1 MPLPAAAVTGNYKK
15 IAFFFLTTILSLE
28 SFSVLAQKSGVTQ
41 SFGIGLEMGVSPTVQ
56 TTQFFN
62 FGLTA
67 RYSLH
72 AGPGFVY
79 IGTGFMI
86 SREAL
91 DFQIPIRGGYKF
103 VFEKKYFITGELG
116 YYIDKAPTLSESES
130 HTITGL
136 AVAPSVGIQFGLF
149 DLSARYCAAINDANA
164 STIGL
169 ALTWNF

>member
-1 MPLPAAAVTGNYKK
+1 MLRPPSAVIGKYKK
-15 IAFFFLTTILSLE
+15 IAFIILTTLLSLE
-28 SFSVLAQKSGVTQ
+28 RSSALAQKSGVTR
-41 SFGIGLEMGVSPTVQ
+41 SFGIGLEMGISPTVL

-62 FGLTA
+62 LGLTA
-67 RYSLH
+67 RYSFL
-72 AGPGFVY
+72 AGPGFAY

-103 VFEKKYFITGELG
+103 IFSKKYFITGELG
-116 YYIDKAPTLSESES
+116 YYIDKASIYSEFES

-136 AVAPSVGIQFGLF
+136 AVTPSIGIQFGLF
-149 DLSARYCAAINDANA
+149 DLSARYCAVINDENA

-169 ALTWNF
+169 ALTWNL